1 MQFLLLWHGQ
11 IRWLVVGL
19 GGLVALRSVWGWWR
33 KRPFTRQDQFLLQ
46 LFLAA
51 LDVNFFFG
59 LGLLF
64 GLGRDLPVYRLEHA
78 LTLATAVLLAHSASR
93 WQKLTDSRRK
103 FAYHFFTLL
112 GSLGLIGLGILR
124 LSR

>member
-19 GGLVALRSVWGWWR
+19 GVVLLFRSGWGWWR
-33 KRPFTRQDQFLLQ
+33 KRPFTASDQFGWH
-46 LFLAA
+46 LFWAA

-64 GLGRDLPVYRLEHA
+64 GLGRELPVYRLEHA

-93 WQKLTDSRRK
+93 WQKVTDSRRK